1 MAVLV
6 LGDDTRS
13 FLAVVRSLGRRGIAV
28 HAAPNDF
35 SSPALASRYL
45 KGVHRLPPY
54 SISPEGWL
62 EALKALV
69 EREGIDLIIPCDD
82 RSVLPLQHHRSDLP
96 GMHVAVA
103 NDEALR
109 TFFDKWST
117 RQLASRLGV
126 PVAAGETLEGEDGA
140 SLAASLGLPLALKPR
155 SSCTL
160 GQGGPRSTVRIV
172 HNASETD
179 AVLGR
184 IDRSA
189 WFAEGFFRGEGVGVS
204 VLANEGEV
212 LFAFQHRRLHEASE
226 SGGSSSRISE
236 AVDPRLR
243 ADVEALARETKLS
256 GVAMFEFR
264 RAGSNYVLL
273 EVNARFWGS
282 LPLALAAGADFPAWL
297 YDLMLEG
304 KRPPATNYAAGV
316 VRHDL
321 GGEYYRV
328 LKQAE
333 RKPLPLRAA
342 AIARGFAALAPLLAS
357 GQSFDSWAEDDPKP
371 FAEERRQL
379 VATLRRALAKRLAGR
394 SNRERR
400 AGRAIERASMSLRD
414 GKSEIIMLCHGNIC
428 RSPFAEERLR
438 AKASAAGLPVEVVS
452 AGTIEMEGRP
462 SPEAAVSAARDFG
475 TDLGGHRSRYLDPS
489 AAEGAAA
496 VVVFDERNVDELA
509 RVGAPGANVIRLADL
524 TDEREIGD
532 PYGQAEDGF
541 TATYRTID
549 RALDRLVS
557 ALAGGAR

>member
-28 HAAPNDF
+28 HAAPGDF

-62 EALKALV
+62 DALKALV
-69 EREGIDLIIPCDD
+69 ERVGIDLIIPCDD
-82 RSVLPLQHHRSDLP
+82 RSVLPLQQHRKDLP
-96 GMHVAVA
+96 GVQVAVA
-103 NDEALR
+103 NDDALG

-117 RQLASRLGV
+117 HQLAARLDV
-126 PVAAGETLEGEDGA
+126 PMAKGETLERADGA

-172 HNASETD
+172 HSPAEAD
-179 AVLGR
+179 AVLAR

-189 WFAEGFFRGEGVGVS
+189 WFAEAFFRGEGVGVS
-204 VLANEGEV
+204 VLADQGEV
-212 LFAFQHRRLHEASE
+212 LFAFQHKRLHEASE
-226 SGGSSSRISE
+226 SGGSSSRVSE
-236 AVDPRLR
+236 AVDPRLL
-243 ADVEALARETKLS
+243 ADVADLARETNLS

-264 RAGSNYVLL
+264 RAGDDFVLL

-297 YDLMLEG
+297 HDLMLEG
-304 KRPPATNYAAGV
+304 KRPAAADYPAGIL
-316 VRHDL
+316 RRDL

-333 RKPLPLRAA
+333 RKALPLRAA
-342 AIARGFAALAPLLAS
+342 AIARGFAVLAPLLAS
-357 GQSFDSWAEDDPKP
+357 GRSFDSWAKDDPRP
-371 FAEERRQL
+371 FEEERRQL
-379 VATLRRALAKRLAGR
+379 VATLRKAVAKRLTGR
-394 SNRERR
+394 GGRERR
-400 AGRAIERASMSLRD
+400 AKRSIERASAGLRD
-414 GKSEIIMLCHGNIC
+414 GKRDVIMLCHGNIC

-438 AKASAAGLPVEVVS
+438 AKAAAAGLPMKIVS

-462 SPEAAVSAARDFG
+462 SPEAAVSAARTFG
-475 TDLGGHRSRYLDPS
+475 ADLERHRSRYLDPA
-489 AAEGAAA
+489 AAESAAA

-524 TDEREIGD
+524 TGEREIGD

-541 TATYRTID
+541 AATYRTID